1 MIKTEVQEGISP
13 RRVLYME
20 IKGRQD
26 IPLTRT
32 GDNLNLREIEQ
43 KAAESARFLRVS
55 IEGFWNEPGGS
66 LSSTYIKMLR
76 HLNMDQIKEH

>member
-1 MIKTEVQEGISP
+1 MKDIQMIKMEIQEGISP
-13 RRVLYME
+13 HRVLYME

-26 IPLTRT
+26 IPLART

-55 IEGFWNEPGGS
+55 IEGF
-66 LSSTYIKMLR
+66 
-76 HLNMDQIKEH
+76 

>member
-1 MIKTEVQEGISP
+1 MLGEFQIPLSERSVFTKFNEQFDTEYP

-32 GDNLNLREIEQ
+32 GDNVNLREIEQ
-43 KAAESARFLRVS
+43 KAAESAR
-55 IEGFWNEPGGS
+55 
-66 LSSTYIKMLR
+66 
-76 HLNMDQIKEH
+76 